1 MLTIHVSSR
10 FKRSF
15 KKIPAHVKK
24 NFAAKIDI
32 FQKHPFNPKL
42 KTHKLRGNL
51 DYYYAFCLQDGYRVL
66 FEFEDDNNILLVNIG
81 SHDDYVKWERT

>member
-1 MLTIHVSSR
+1 MRIDYSSR

-15 KKIPAHVKK
+15 NKLPADLQNDFDQKI
-24 NFAAKIDI
+24 KI
-32 FQKHPFNPKL
+32 FFNNSFNPSL

-51 DYYYAFCLQDGYRVL
+51 ASYYAFYLRDGYRVL

-81 SHDDYVKWERT
+81 GHNDYSKWSKR